1 MAPTHLNL
9 GDGDLV
15 CVELLEH
22 AGLLL
27 GQEDEQALPRRVVA
41 RCAPCPV
48 HVSHAVLKTGFSMF
62 NTILKNK
69 KICKTEEENKVFSK
83 NRFFFDKIA
92 DFVMENVTLPYFL
105 LIRITEESFFYSF
118 CKKNIFSVKK
128 KSREYNFCWNLP
140 QGSPVAPPSQHLES
154 LVLCR

>member
-48 HVSHAVLKTGFSMF
+48 HVGHAVLKKPGFQCSIRF
-62 NTILKNK
+62 LKK
-69 KICKTEEENKVFSK
+69 
-83 NRFFFDKIA
+83 
-92 DFVMENVTLPYFL
+92 
-105 LIRITEESFFYSF
+105 
-118 CKKNIFSVKK
+118 CKKTQHR
-128 KSREYNFCWNLP
+128 REYVVFAKT
-140 QGSPVAPPSQHLES
+140 G
-154 LVLCR
+154 LVF

>member
-1 MAPTHLNL
+1 MDSQHWTSPELAEIMTPTHLNL

-48 HVSHAVLKTGFSMF
+48 HVGHAVLTTGFPCSIRF
-62 NTILKNK
+62 WNEQKW
-69 KICKTEEENKVFSK
+69 KTEEHKVFSQK
-83 NRFFFDKIA
+83 
-92 DFVMENVTLPYFL
+92 T
-105 LIRITEESFFYSF
+105 
-118 CKKNIFSVKK
+118 
-128 KSREYNFCWNLP
+128 
-140 QGSPVAPPSQHLES
+140 G
-154 LVLCR
+154 LVF